1 MTKPAQ
7 QDQFEDQ
14 AVPDF
19 ELDMSSDELSE
30 LDQIDASVGHA
41 RHSLFDRSRWFRN
54 LKLSGKIQ
62 TIFGTF
68 FGIIFAI
75 VLILGLGLAQTYARS
90 MTIVQNNSA
99 MLEAVELRTVAGD
112 LRYNTARY
120 IFEQEPAILE
130 RQREAVRAALGH
142 LDAIEAVAADD
153 LRPFLPAV
161 SRLRSEVETYNA
173 TFDEVRSEMQRNG
186 RSTRAVELAYSI
198 SEMGDQLISDTRIL
212 TSDLA
217 KVRQSSLDATT
228 SFFMSVVGLSAALV
242 ALASVILFLG
252 LRYLSRDYSRNITDI
267 TNGMSRLARG
277 DRHFAVNGQERSDE
291 IGEMAKALDLF
302 KRANRKLEEW
312 ARERSERAE
321 AEIEL
326 QQERQREREEL
337 ESRKAMLVEELAAQ
351 FEHTVGEVVQGVA
364 TASTELQSTASRMAT
379 TAEQSSE
386 RTDQVA
392 HDMREANSGA
402 TAAAAAS
409 DEFAMSIGEISRQ
422 ASSSS
427 ELARMANDATHQADT
442 TISELSA
449 SAEQVGEIVEL
460 IQSIAR
466 RTNLLA
472 LNASIEAARGGEA
485 GRGFA
490 VVASE
495 VKELAM
501 QTSRATEQV
510 AEQIQ
515 AMQNTTGASVSAL
528 RAIAGQVGELE
539 STSIS
544 IASAVD
550 QQSVAGQ
557 DLARSIDLA
566 ARGTEKVAEHL
577 DDVRDLSLSTG
588 AAASQ
593 VVDSASQLEQ
603 QAAILS
609 EQAAAFLQRVRT
621 G

>member
-1 MTKPAQ
+1 MTKPVH
-7 QDQFEDQ
+7 QDQFEDR
-14 AVPDF
+14 AMPETETDLLFDEF
-19 ELDMSSDELSE
+19 EDSGGNPQQNLV
-30 LDQIDASVGHA
+30 Q
-41 RHSLFDRSRWFRN
+41 RRSLFDRSEWFRN
-54 LKLSGKIQ
+54 LTLSGKIQ
-62 TIFGTF
+62 TVFGTF

-75 VLILGLGLAQTYARS
+75 TLILGLGLAQTYSRS
-90 MTIVQNNSA
+90 MIIVQNNSA

-112 LRYNTARY
+112 IRYNTARY
-120 IFEQEPAILE
+120 IFESEPAILD
-130 RQREAVRAALGH
+130 RQREAVERAIGH
-142 LDAIEAVAADD
+142 LDAVEAIAADD

-161 SRLRSEVETYNA
+161 ARLRADVEAYDR
-173 TFDEVRSEMQRNG
+173 TFDQVRLEREQNG
-186 RSTRAVELAYSI
+186 RSARAIELAYAI
-198 SEMGDQLISDTRIL
+198 SEMGDGLIRDTRKL
-212 TSDLA
+212 TDDLA
-217 KVRQSSLDATT
+217 KVRQAALDATT
-228 SFFMSVVGLSAALV
+228 SFFLSVVALSVVLV
-242 ALASVILFLG
+242 AFASVVLFLG
-252 LRYLSRDYSRNITDI
+252 LRYLSRDYSHSITEITD
-267 TNGMSRLARG
+267 GMSRLASG
-277 DRHFAVNGQERSDE
+277 DRRFSVQGHERKDE
-291 IGEMAKALDLF
+291 IGKMAKALDQF
-302 KRANRKLEEW
+302 KSANRKLEEW
-312 ARERSERAE
+312 ARERSDRAE

-326 QQERQREREEL
+326 QQERQREREEHQAH
-337 ESRKAMLVEELAAQ
+337 KAKLIEELAAQ
-351 FEHTVGEVVQGVA
+351 FERTVGEVVRGVA
-364 TASTELQSTASRMAT
+364 KASSELQSTASKMAD
-379 TAEQSSE
+379 TAERSSE
-386 RTDQVA
+386 RTDEVA
-392 HDMREANSGA
+392 DDMRQANSGA

-427 ELARMANDATHQADT
+427 ELARVANDATHQADT

-460 IQSIAR
+460 IQSIAQ

-515 AMQNTTGASVSAL
+515 AMQDTTGASVGAL
-528 RAIAGQVGELE
+528 RSIAAQVSELE

-557 DLARSIDLA
+557 DLAHSIDLA

-577 DDVRDLSLSTG
+577 DDVRALSLSTG

-593 VVDSASQLEQ
+593 VVESANQLEQ
-603 QAAILS
+603 QAATLS
-609 EQAAAFLQRVRT
+609 DQAAAFLQRVRA

>member
-1 MTKPAQ
+1 MTKPVQ

-19 ELDMSSDELSE
+19 ELDMPSDELYE
-30 LDQIDASVGHA
+30 LGEADVGDGPT
-41 RHSLFDRSRWFRN
+41 RHSLFDRSRWFRD
-54 LKLSGKIQ
+54 LRLSGKIQ

-130 RQREAVRAALGH
+130 RQREAVRAAFGH

-186 RSTRAVELAYSI
+186 RSVRAVELAYSI

-228 SFFMSVVGLSAALV
+228 SFFLSVVGLSVALV

-337 ESRKAMLVEELAAQ
+337 ESRKARLVEELAAQ

-460 IQSIAR
+460 IQSIAQ

-515 AMQNTTGASVSAL
+515 AMQSTTGASVSAL
-528 RAIAGQVGELE
+528 RAIASQVGELE

-566 ARGTEKVAEHL
+566 ARGTERVAEHL
-577 DDVRDLSLSTG
+577 GDVRDLSLSTG

-609 EQAAAFLQRVRT
+609 EQAAAFLQRVRA